1 MEWLLEA
8 AARAAAARSWRRMGC
23 SAETVAYGLIV
34 ASYRRRLGVVA
45 VREMARHR
53 YRQSQMVGLTRAQL
67 SGIAREAQRHGEG
80 VARGEER
87 AERAV
92 EMAQERVVPAFERQG
107 W

>member
-1 MEWLLEA
+1 
-8 AARAAAARSWRRMGC
+8 
-23 SAETVAYGLIV
+23 
-34 ASYRRRLGVVA
+34 
-45 VREMARHR
+45 
-53 YRQSQMVGLTRAQL
+53 MVGLTRAQL
-67 SGIAREAQRHGEG
+67 SGIAREAQRHGDG